1 VIRFVIRLAA
11 FAITANALHGI
22 SSRAPLR
29 GGTGGAGEGRE
40 GDVDHGNGT
49 LPLRFAKSILSHA
62 ARTEAG
68 TKMRTTK
75 KRRIARRIP
84 RGLLEGLA

>member
-11 FAITANALHGI
+11 FAITAVQGI
-22 SSRAPLR
+22 SSRA
-29 GGTGGAGEGRE
+29 AAAEEEEEEEEE

-62 ARTEAG
+62 ARTEPG
-68 TKMRTTK
+68 QKCSTKGVS
-75 KRRIARRIP
+75 
-84 RGLLEGLA
+84 RGESRASSEDLA